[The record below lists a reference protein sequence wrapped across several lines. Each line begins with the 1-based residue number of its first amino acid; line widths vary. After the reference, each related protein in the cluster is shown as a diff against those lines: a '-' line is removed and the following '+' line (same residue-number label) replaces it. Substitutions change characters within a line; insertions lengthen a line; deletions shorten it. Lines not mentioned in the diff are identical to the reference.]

1 MVTCDAMPKVTS
13 ALVTEVNEAKYDRAK
28 MQIEFMDLKKMRQS
42 SNTNDTSSCDMSATV
57 YHVGIDRKHV
67 CLYIYISSLK
77 KRAGIIDKFAFS
89 SSSSSITAL

>member
-67 CLYIYISSLK
+67 CLYIYIYKFVEK
-77 KRAGIIDKFAFS
+77 KS
-89 SSSSSITAL
+89 WNH